1 MAKPEGKKPKTPVT
15 KTQESISRHVLLR
28 HTDLEGLD
36 KSPEEGPNAFAFT
49 EQFDQPQDSEQ
60 TEEGDGHFPT
70 LTFTL
75 EQESVFRQKNI
86 RRYSPNFS
94 RMTHLELSLCSALTS
109 P

>member
-1 MAKPEGKKPKTPVT
+1 M
-15 KTQESISRHVLLR
+15 SLR

-60 TEEGDGHFPT
+60 TEERDGHFPA

-75 EQESVFRQKNI
+75 EQETKK
-86 RRYSPNFS
+86 
-94 RMTHLELSLCSALTS
+94 HLVLFT
-109 P
+109 